1 MVLYGFIM
9 INNKFLFIA
18 MCFIIV
24 AAYGVIMVPKNEP
37 LKKYQK
43 KRSFKKTSEP
53 SGRIKK
59 TKKGNL
65 FVIQKHDASH
75 LHYDFRLEVDGVLV
89 SWAIPKGPSTDP
101 DVKHLAVMTEDHPL
115 DYAKFEG
122 VIPEGNYGAGTVMVW
137 DIGTYNNAK
146 EEYGISI
153 QQALKDGKIEVVLH
167 GKKMHGKYALIRTKL
182 HDDKKN
188 WLFFKMKEDEKVPS
202 IKNKEKSALTNRT
215 LLQIQKEAK
224 TETKYGKR

>member
-1 MVLYGFIM
+1 M
-9 INNKFLFIA
+9 
-18 MCFIIV
+18 
-24 AAYGVIMVPKNEP
+24 E
-37 LKKYQK
+37 
-43 KRSFKKTSEP
+43 
-53 SGRIKK
+53 
-59 TKKGNL
+59 
-65 FVIQKHDASH
+65 
-75 LHYDFRLEVDGVLV
+75 LV

-202 IKNKEKSALTNRT
+202 IKNKEKSVLTDRT
-215 LLQIQKEAK
+215 LTQIAKEAK
-224 TETKYGKR
+224 TETQYGKR